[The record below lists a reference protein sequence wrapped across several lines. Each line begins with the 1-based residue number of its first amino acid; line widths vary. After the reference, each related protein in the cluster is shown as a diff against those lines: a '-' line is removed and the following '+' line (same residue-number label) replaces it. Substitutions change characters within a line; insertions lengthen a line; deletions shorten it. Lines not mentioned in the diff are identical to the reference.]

1 MADEDVSESFSE
13 WQQIPSPSSPTLN
26 NNDTQFSKE
35 DLPINDATE
44 ITTLPLTDGNDEKGE
59 GNKWLIKKNLRELSS
74 WIVQITSNIRNY
86 VGCKVGIVTFSSN
99 RSRILAVLLVSL
111 FYWMIQKN
119 WRRQRQIDTS
129 NKLMLLIKE
138 KKQKIDQLS
147 LQISQMNEFLL
158 TRRNVPVLRHES
170 LPIWIEMGRL
180 RLQSSI
186 KAIEEEPEDCETTS
200 STETAIACMVNSE
213 VSAVLAVM
221 RRNVRWGGRYVSR
234 DDQLEHSLIQSL
246 KTLRKQIFLWQ
257 HQWQTISPALYLQP
271 FLDVIR
277 SDETGAPI
285 TGFCFQDLDS

>member
-44 ITTLPLTDGNDEKGE
+44 ITTLPLTDGTDNYNDGNDEKGE

-111 FYWMIQKN
+111 FYWMIQKK
-119 WRRQRQIDTS
+119 WRLQRKIDTS

-138 KKQKIDQLS
+138 KEQKIDQLS

-158 TRRNVPVLRHES
+158 TRRNVPVLRV
-170 LPIWIEMGRL
+170 G
-180 RLQSSI
+180 
-186 KAIEEEPEDCETTS
+186 
-200 STETAIACMVNSE
+200 
-213 VSAVLAVM
+213 
-221 RRNVRWGGRYVSR
+221 
-234 DDQLEHSLIQSL
+234 
-246 KTLRKQIFLWQ
+246 
-257 HQWQTISPALYLQP
+257 
-271 FLDVIR
+271 
-277 SDETGAPI
+277 
-285 TGFCFQDLDS
+285 